1 MPARGRVWKRAES
14 VVDYSQI
21 TDSLFIGR
29 TPHSE
34 DYDELRSLDVQLVIN
49 MRLEQ
54 RPHKDTHNPPM
65 PVVRIPTIDSPLF
78 PIPIR
83 GLMKGVKA
91 ALAVIASGG
100 KVYVHCQAGV
110 HRGVAM
116 GAAVLIAQGYEL
128 EEAMKLIKQRRPA
141 ADPDAWYIR
150 RKIMRFA
157 ETWKQKRHN

>member
-1 MPARGRVWKRAES
+1 
-14 VVDYSQI
+14 VDYSQI

-34 DYDELRSLDVQLVIN
+34 DYDELRSLGVQLVIN

-54 RPHKDTHNPPM
+54 RPYKDSHNPPM
-65 PVVRIPTIDSPLF
+65 PVLKVPTIDSPLF

-83 GLMKGVKA
+83 GLMKGGKA
-91 ALAVIASGG
+91 ALAVIARGG
-100 KVYVHCQAGV
+100 KIYVHCQAGV

-116 GAAVLIAQGYEL
+116 GAAILITQGYEP
-128 EEAMKLIKQRRPA
+128 EAAMDLIKQRRPA

-150 RKIMRFA
+150 RRIMRFA
-157 ETWKQKRHN
+157 EIWKQNEYN